1 MYDKGENVEEFHKNL
16 FEALR
21 DAGLEPVPQ
30 EGLEE
35 NDRETILIATEEFY
49 QFDELDLDRYDTSSP
64 QSFGQD
70 LAEDFGLFTS
80 GLFGFSFFMKDI
92 PLAVN
97 TLTSALQITGFDEPE
112 YYESVMGMQEPEEFY
127 AKGN

>member
-64 QSFGQD
+64 
-70 LAEDFGLFTS
+70 
-80 GLFGFSFFMKDI
+80 
-92 PLAVN
+92 
-97 TLTSALQITGFDEPE
+97 
-112 YYESVMGMQEPEEFY
+112 
-127 AKGN
+127 

>member
-49 QFDELDLDRYDTSSP
+49 
-64 QSFGQD
+64 
-70 LAEDFGLFTS
+70 
-80 GLFGFSFFMKDI
+80 
-92 PLAVN
+92 
-97 TLTSALQITGFDEPE
+97 
-112 YYESVMGMQEPEEFY
+112 
-127 AKGN
+127 